1 MFVNICK
8 YIFLDYDKNIL
19 VLIIGKVEILL
30 CKLYV
35 ICWFMLN
42 IVMFF
47 MDKINMIKC
56 VFIFKYISI
65 WVLKNVNNL
74 NSFKIFIEKNMII
87 FWI

>member
-56 VFIFKYISI
+56 VFIY
-65 WVLKNVNNL
+65 L
-74 NSFKIFIEKNMII
+74 NILVFVF
-87 FWI
+87 

>member
-1 MFVNICK
+1 MLFVNICK

-65 WVLKNVNNL
+65 WVLKKINNL
-74 NSFKIFIEKNMII
+74 NSFKIFIENNMII
-87 FWI
+87 F

>member
-74 NSFKIFIEKNMII
+74 NSFKIFIENNMII

>member
-1 MFVNICK
+1 MLFVNICK

-74 NSFKIFIEKNMII
+74 NN
-87 FWI
+87 

>member
-65 WVLKNVNNL
+65 WVLKNVNDL
-74 NSFKIFIEKNMII
+74 NSFKIFIENNMII